1 MHDDQHWAKAYDLVI
16 RGGWLRP
23 NESVVYLNLLS
34 HQGLNATAFP
44 SHTTV
49 GREVN
54 LSPKTVQRV
63 IKSLREKGLIT
74 VTPRCG
80 DDGRQTTNAYR
91 VRRVPIGG
99 TYRPGAMVTVTNEED
114 SNQEASL
121 KTSSKMMMRSWTGL
135 SPDKPATK
143 QQLDY
148 IHDLIIDFEECNDVD
163 AKQKTSALSLQNQ
176 VEADGAIKEI
186 FQAIVYR
193 NLFGKSNGFE
203 LLSLVKPTGVPVS
216 LDAQPAIDGR
226 QDKNEYQP
234 AAGNEWSTH
243 VV

>member
-23 NESVVYLNLLS
+23 NESVVSLNLLS

-63 IKSLREKGLIT
+63 IKSLKEKGLIT

-121 KTSSKMMMRSWTGL
+121 NTSSKMMKRSWRGL
-135 SPDKPATK
+135 SPDMPASK

-148 IHDLIIDFEECNDVD
+148 IHDLIIDLEECNDVD

-176 VEADGAIKEI
+176 VEADGVIKEI

-193 NLFGKSNGFE
+193 NRFGKSNGFE
-203 LLSLVKPTGVPVS
+203 LFSVVKPIDVPVS
-216 LDAQPAIDGR
+216 LDSRPAIDGR
-226 QDKNEYQP
+226 QEENDDEHR
-234 AAGNEWSTH
+234 AGKEWSTH